1 MFGPGEYVP
10 DPTEGIGDVKDLPVP
25 QLVLYG
31 RNQKHAP
38 CPRCD
43 QLASRHKSGQRTVHD
58 LGDVSTGRPVDLL
71 VTYSSHYCAK
81 CRKHFNIDLSDVAP
95 PGGHYTHRVIDMAVR
110 LVVEDGLPYRPAS
123 WHLWRDHRVF
133 VPFATLQNWTEAGG
147 KKGPRAHERS
157 VFGLGACG
165 VFGVCGGR

>member
-1 MFGPGEYVP
+1 LFDLLFSFYSLLSGTV
-10 DPTEGIGDVKDLPVP
+10 GDL
-25 QLVLYG
+25 
-31 RNQKHAP
+31 
-38 CPRCD
+38 
-43 QLASRHKSGQRTVHD
+43 
-58 LGDVSTGRPVDLL
+58 STGCPVDLL
-71 VTYSSHYCAK
+71 VTYSSHYCSK

-95 PGGHYTHRVIDMAVR
+95 PGGHYTHRVMQMAVR
-110 LVVEDGLPYRPAS
+110 LVVEDGVPYRPAS

-147 KKGPRAHERS
+147 KKGARAHEWC